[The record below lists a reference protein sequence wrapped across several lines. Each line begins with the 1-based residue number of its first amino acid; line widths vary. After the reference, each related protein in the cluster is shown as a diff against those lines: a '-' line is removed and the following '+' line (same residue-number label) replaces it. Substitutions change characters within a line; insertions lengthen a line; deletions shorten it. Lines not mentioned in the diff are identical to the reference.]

1 MSAHHTQSI
10 PIEEPSNKLEY
21 ALEQCQKAA
30 RHGYE
35 IAEAHL
41 MESAMAISVMSN
53 SLLDCLNAIEL
64 NPIRTP
70 GIVDQL
76 KNQLTGVIYELEQLQ
91 RNTELDLEERIRRL
105 DRFSITLFGRTMA
118 GKSTLMEIL
127 TRGDGSSIG
136 KGAQRTTRDVRSYD
150 WKGMEITDV
159 PGIAAFEGN
168 DDEELAY
175 KSASQADLILFLIT
189 DDAPQPVEAECLANI
204 LRIGKPVLGICN
216 IKAAVDV
223 SDDLDIFLR
232 NPNRYF
238 DPIRIKQ
245 LINQFNIF
253 THEYIP
259 GNRIPFVAAH
269 LRSRFLANQTQ
280 DPGLKEKLE
289 KASRF
294 SDIEDYIIRDIIGR
308 GTFLRTKSFIDG
320 ALLPVLNLTDMLL
333 DFSSQNSASGRV
345 LVGKRRQFYTW
356 ANEFKIDGEQ
366 RIYTLVSKICNNLR
380 DDIPVFAEDHFGDK
394 KAGEKWTSHIK
405 SSGINDKINN
415 LQKALI
421 EDCRIALIEITR
433 ELKTE
438 LSLVSE
444 FTDARNIKTDS
455 IFDTKRAWNWSVNF
469 VTGGLTL
476 AAIILGSGPLGWAA
490 AGVGILG
497 WAVSL
502 LFDSREAKTQR
513 ARHKLIDQLK
523 ASVDRIEIDLRT
535 RLIDWFHKELFNKL
549 IYIFLNDLKTVTSGL
564 FELADAQRVLSW
576 TLTRR
581 QKDLNRIL
589 IKEAFINLGAIDEL
603 NYIQDV
609 ARIPGIATMLMIKPD
624 VRFPGPIRVE
634 IERLLG
640 EPLWFVINNENEKS
654 ILSQAIGRGCSKEK
668 INIEW
673 DLRVVHVPMDEFDLL
688 TKSRIK
694 LAQQLTELHIVK

>member
-10 PIEEPSNKLEY
+10 PIEETSNKLEY

-41 MESAMAISVMSN
+41 IESAMAISVMSN
-53 SLLDCLNAIEL
+53 SLLDCLNVIEI

-91 RNTELDLEERIRRL
+91 RNTELDLKERIGRL

-136 KGAQRTTRDVRSYD
+136 KGAQRTTRDVRSYY

-175 KSASQADLILFLIT
+175 EAASQADLILFLIT
-189 DDAPQPVEAECLANI
+189 DDAPQPVQAECLANI

-216 IKAAVDV
+216 IKVAVDL

-232 NPNRYF
+232 NPDRYF

-253 THEYIP
+253 AHEYIP
-259 GNRIPFVAAH
+259 GNRIPFVTAH
-269 LRSRFLANQTQ
+269 LRSRFLANQIQ
-280 DPGLKEKLE
+280 DPDLKEKLE
-289 KASRF
+289 TASRF

-444 FTDARNIKTDS
+444 FTDARTIKTDGV
-455 IFDTKRAWNWSVNF
+455 FDTKRAWNWSVNF
-469 VTGGLTL
+469 ITGGLTL
-476 AAIILGSGPLGWAA
+476 AALILGSGPLGWAA

-502 LFDSREAKTQR
+502 LFDSREAKFQR

-523 ASVDRIEIDLRT
+523 ASVDQIEIGLRT

-576 TLTRR
+576 ALTRR

-589 IKEAFINLGAIDEL
+589 IKEALTNLGAIDKL

-640 EPLWFVINNENEKS
+640 ESLWFVINNENEES

-673 DLRVVHVPMDEFDLL
+673 DLRVVHVPIDEFDLL